1 MDHTVPPMKVSGQPK
16 DFDLLSPLDLTI
28 SLQETWGKEE
38 QVNWNQEEVISQIQ
52 DVNILQDTRPSFS
65 NKSVAGG

>member
-1 MDHTVPPMKVSGQPK
+1 MDHTVPPMKASGQQK

-52 DVNILQDTRPSFS
+52 DVNVLQDKRPSFS